1 MGVAAAD
8 DAWFTVRPKVTRSS
22 PTVDTDE
29 FDPSVGR
36 AGAVLDES
44 TVVVVSVVVVSVVVV
59 SVAAVSVVAGAV
71 VAGAVVLVDWGSA
84 EHSVGIDVVVGG
96 VVGEVV
102 TTVAGAV
109 VATAGTVVVEA
120 EEPSDPPPRVI
131 TNRAAPM
138 ITMRAMSTLAN
149 CLNGTARW

>member
-1 MGVAAAD
+1 MGVAAAA
-8 DAWFTVRPKVTRSS
+8 DACFTVRPKVTRSS
-22 PTVDTDE
+22 PTVETDE
-29 FDPSVGR
+29 FDPSVGL
-36 AGAVLDES
+36 AGAVVDES
-44 TVVVVSVVVVSVVVV
+44 AVVVVSAVSVVVVVGPVEV
-59 SVAAVSVVAGAV
+59 GP
-71 VAGAVVLVDWGSA
+71 VVLVDWTSA
-84 EHSVGIDVVVGG
+84 EHSVGIEVVVGG
-96 VVGEVV
+96 VVGDVV

>member
-44 TVVVVSVVVVSVVVV
+44 TVVVVSVVVASA
-59 SVAAVSVVAGAV
+59 AAVSVVAGAV

-84 EHSVGIDVVVGG
+84 EHSVGIEVVVGS
-96 VVGEVV
+96 VVGDVV